1 MHAEQDNDDCPHATS
16 TGSGT
21 PCGVVAVTGLLL
33 CAGGRHRWL
42 CCLVSAG
49 GRRGFSSHIGDG
61 RSGFGRGGGHQATF
75 IARNGGGD
83 SWNFPTLGHMG
94 KKRRQGRLR
103 PVGAESRRRERNS
116 GRWSTGRQ
124 PTTWTTGAVRE
135 ACAGSTWTRIG
146 RSRHARLA
154 QRLRQGGLSGNV
166 ETRRRADSKKLEMAN
181 LKKAAAPLAT
191 HMRRLRGVR
200 PENEA
205 PHVPESVGAEVP
217 NDSRLQ
223 RQTRLQ
229 HRHRLA
235 ELLAAVWARSS
246 ISQTSAGKRM
256 TASHRWRRRKSAPAK
271 DTPLSSSPRGTGNGT
286 ENGRGKG
293 SVITVHPAHL
303 PVGLGVKTEL
313 SPLIPR

>member
-1 MHAEQDNDDCPHATS
+1 
-16 TGSGT
+16 
-21 PCGVVAVTGLLL
+21 
-33 CAGGRHRWL
+33 
-42 CCLVSAG
+42 
-49 GRRGFSSHIGDG
+49 
-61 RSGFGRGGGHQATF
+61 
-75 IARNGGGD
+75 
-83 SWNFPTLGHMG
+83 MG
-94 KKRRQGRLR
+94 KKRRQGMLR
-103 PVGAESRRRERNS
+103 PGGAESRRRERNPLEYRTAADHMDDGCGPGS
-116 GRWSTGRQ
+116 
-124 PTTWTTGAVRE
+124 VRRLDMDPHRTFKT
-135 ACAGSTWTRIG
+135 CSPGSETCDR
-146 RSRHARLA
+146 
-154 QRLRQGGLSGNV
+154 GGLSGNV
-166 ETRRRADSKKLEMAN
+166 ETRRRADSKKLEMAD

-200 PENEA
+200 PEDEA
-205 PHVPESVGAEVP
+205 PHVPESVGAEVL

-235 ELLAAVWARSS
+235 ELLAAVWVRPS

-256 TASHRWRRRKSAPAK
+256 AASHRWRRRKSAPAK

-303 PVGLGVKTEL
+303 PVGLGVKTKL

>member
-1 MHAEQDNDDCPHATS
+1 MPVEDIVGCVALSAPVDA
-16 TGSGT
+16 
-21 PCGVVAVTGLLL
+21 VV
-33 CAGGRHRWL
+33 
-42 CCLVSAG
+42 
-49 GRRGFSSHIGDG
+49 
-61 RSGFGRGGGHQATF
+61 
-75 IARNGGGD
+75 
-83 SWNFPTLGHMG
+83 FPRILAM
-94 KKRRQGRLR
+94 
-103 PVGAESRRRERNS
+103 VGAALDVAAAIRPPSLQGMAVAIPGISLRWAIWARREDKECSAPAARRVEGGS
-116 GRWSTGRQ
+116 AIHWSTGRQ

-154 QRLRQGGLSGNV
+154 QRLATGGGLSGNV
-166 ETRRRADSKKLEMAN
+166 ETRRRADSKKLEMAD

-200 PENEA
+200 PEDEA
-205 PHVPESVGAEVP
+205 PHVPESVGAEVL

-235 ELLAAVWARSS
+235 ELLAAVWVRPS

-256 TASHRWRRRKSAPAK
+256 AASHRWRRRKSAPAK

-303 PVGLGVKTEL
+303 PVGLGVKTKL